1 MRRALGKYSTYGI
14 TIASHTDAMGSKSYN
29 QRLSEKRSQSISN
42 YLLRDLAF
50 PKDIMRWV
58 GLGERFPVAPNQ
70 LPNGNDNREGRQLN
84 RRTEF
89 WAYPLR

>member
-1 MRRALGKYSTYGI
+1 MRRALRKYPTYGI
-14 TIASHTDAMGSKSYN
+14 TIASHTNAMGSKSYN